1 MSHGHETGKSAAP
14 VEPAAA
20 VVRFAWSRAGPFP
33 CLVARSERGVCLSS
47 IGDEGALERLARW
60 RDAHAAGADIVEDA
74 GALASAVRQLDLYFR
89 GESKTLDVELDLR
102 GTDFQKRVW
111 LALRTIPHG
120 ATRTYGDIA
129 REIGIPGAVRAVGA
143 ANGRNPVP
151 PFVPCHRVVASN
163 GIGGFTGG
171 LSKKRALLALESAQV
186 FFA

>member
-1 MSHGHETGKSAAP
+1 MEQEGR
-14 VEPAAA
+14 VEHA
-20 VVRFAWSRAGPFP
+20 VHSLQFAWSDAGPFR
-33 CLVARSERGVCLSS
+33 CLVARSERGLCLSS

-60 RDAHAAGADIVEDA
+60 RDEYAPGAEIVEDA
-74 GALASAVRQLDLYFR
+74 CALASEVSQLDLYFR
-89 GESKTLDVELDLR
+89 GERRTLDVELDLR
-102 GTDFQKRVW
+102 GTDFQKQVW
-111 LALRTIPHG
+111 LALRTIPFG

-129 REIGIPGAVRAVGA
+129 RQIGIPGAMRAVGA

-171 LSKKRALLALESAQV
+171 LHKKRALLALESAQV